1 MIVVEGQPAE
11 SATRRSFFIGVIFAL
26 WGIIAAALGVPALVY
41 LLFPPKARREE
52 EWLEIGDAR
61 KLENRVPT
69 ELVFRRNRKD
79 GWKVSSELATAW
91 VVKKDN
97 QVVAF
102 GPQCT
107 HLGCAYHW
115 DEGKSEFLCPCHSSI
130 FSLDGKVVAGPAPRP
145 LDRFDVKV
153 ENNRVLIGK
162 LRESRA

>member
-1 MIVVEGQPAE
+1 MIVAEGQPAE
-11 SATRRSFFIGVIFAL
+11 SATRRSFYIGAIFAL

-52 EWLEIGDAR
+52 EWLEIGDVR
-61 KLENRVPT
+61 KLENRIPT
-69 ELVFRRNRKD
+69 ELVFRRNRED
-79 GWKVSSELATAW
+79 GWKISSELATAW
-91 VVKKDN
+91 AVKRDN

-153 ENNRVLIGK
+153 ENNRLFIGK